1 MEIAHEELIRAGFKR
16 TNLPISFPIVV
27 HGVPGCGKTRFI
39 KNLLSNP
46 LFNAQTYGSVVPFNL
61 AGRGISRA
69 PSPLLSGFNILD
81 EYLSG
86 PAAEGF
92 DLLLSDPY
100 QNSQQPRSAHYTNS
114 VTHRFGNSVCQLLQS
129 LGFEIS
135 SAKVGDTEVEIR
147 NIFNSKLIGEVIAFE
162 PAAVELLHKHS
173 ARFSHPCEVR
183 GSEFEEVT
191 FVSASRDLQSIVGA
205 DLYISLTRAKKKCLI
220 LKPGGR

>member
-1 MEIAHEELIRAGFKR
+1 MEIAHEELIKSGFKR
-16 TNLPISFPIVV
+16 TNLPISFPLIV

-61 AGRGISRA
+61 AGRGIARA

-86 PAAEGF
+86 PTVEGF
-92 DLLLSDPY
+92 DILLSDPY
-100 QNSQQPRSAHYTNS
+100 QNFQQPRSAHYTNS
-114 VTHRFGNSVCQLLQS
+114 VTHRFGPSICQLLQS

-135 SAKVGDTEVEIR
+135 SARSEDTEVEIR
-147 NIFNSKLIGEVIAFE
+147 NIFHSRLIGEVIAFE
-162 PAAVELLHKHS
+162 PQAIDLLNRHS
-173 ARFSHPCEVR
+173 AKFSHPCEIR
-183 GSEFEEVT
+183 GAEFDEVT

-220 LKPGGR
+220 LKPGGK